1 LNDAYRAHY
10 RAHREKEKVKTDA
23 QWRRDYFA
31 CLPILPRVIHKLL
44 RSKPPWDYPKP
55 ERLFI
60 VPPYKPTTKQKQNMA
75 RLLALLLNEVDQ
87 SGKADQ
93 LEADELYRELGQFEA
108 AEEALGACNEDQQH
122 VTKRVISEKK
132 FNFALLR
139 PFDTRYERMFL

>member
-1 LNDAYRAHY
+1 
-10 RAHREKEKVKTDA
+10 
-23 QWRRDYFA
+23 
-31 CLPILPRVIHKLL
+31 
-44 RSKPPWDYPKP
+44 
-55 ERLFI
+55 
-60 VPPYKPTTKQKQNMA
+60 MA